1 MFGSKEYIG
10 IALDN
15 NYVDLV
21 RARVNGKKIKLL
33 DFIRN
38 DLVVP
43 LDDGS
48 RPGAKN
54 YAGGQDTTE
63 ADDIFGIDDET
74 EDAGDTDLEDLDFD
88 NLDDLD
94 DLDDLEDFDDFD
106 QAEEGIEELDLVD
119 EADQP
124 DSNEMLLFNYLSSI
138 GKRKHNIGLNI
149 RAGDTVF
156 QFARETNYSKIK
168 GKELKELVENKLHS
182 VYGEIP
188 STDQYS
194 YFVRPDGSLA
204 ITSID
209 REPASLTLVN
219 KVNDLFK
226 TSSLFIRDI
235 MPDEVAL
242 TGLYRQNYPVEDD
255 KKITALVKFGSKR
268 CRIIFFRGHV
278 VEQVSPVI
286 HEGTSD
292 KGFLSTVFSK
302 ILFQLDTGEV
312 PGLDR
317 IILCDNTIGMEAVEF
332 FQKNFPDLEVRE
344 FQLNQDIYEIN
355 EPDLPKIKEFTTAIA
370 IAIGASGLAKDVYPE
385 LSIVPRYVH
394 ERQKIFQLQWH
405 GMILLIA
412 IGLSPILLN
421 HYYQQYAEEIN
432 QLELETN
439 RISNMITDIEP
450 IVQETE
456 MLEEMLAMY
465 QGQLVLMDELSEDN
479 IRWTVS
485 FDKFNQAVQDIGGLW
500 ITTFRQASDGLEVQ
514 GVSLN
519 ENRIPALARQFGHVT
534 LMNVTREEVRERD
547 IFTFTMRINRV
558 VADES
563 LYTPEESREIMEFLE
578 SFN

>member
-1 MFGSKEYIG
+1 
-10 IALDN
+10 LD
-15 NYVDLV
+15 
-21 RARVNGKKIKLL
+21 
-33 DFIRN
+33 
-38 DLVVP
+38 
-43 LDDGS
+43 
-48 RPGAKN
+48 
-54 YAGGQDTTE
+54 
-63 ADDIFGIDDET
+63 
-74 EDAGDTDLEDLDFD
+74 DLDFD

-94 DLDDLEDFDDFD
+94 DLDNLEDFDDFEEAD
-106 QAEEGIEELDLVD
+106 EGIEELDLVD

-156 QFARETNYSKIK
+156 QFARDTDYSQIK
-168 GKELKELVENKLHS
+168 KKELQELVENKLHS

-219 KVNDLFK
+219 KVNDLYR
-226 TSSLFIRDI
+226 SSILYIRDI

-242 TGLYRQNYPVEDD
+242 TGLYRQNYPVLDD

-286 HEGTSD
+286 HEGTGD

-317 IILCDNTIGMEAVEF
+317 IILCDNTVGMEAVEF
-332 FQKNFPDLEVRE
+332 FQRNFPDLEVRE
-344 FQLNQDIYEIN
+344 FQLNQDIYDIN
-355 EPDLPKIKEFTTAIA
+355 EPDLPKITAFTTAIA
-370 IAIGASGLAKDVYPE
+370 IAIGASGLAKDVYPD
-385 LSIVPRYVH
+385 LSIVPRYVQ

-421 HYYQQYAEEIN
+421 HFYQQYAEEIN
-432 QLELETN
+432 HLESETN
-439 RISNMITDIEP
+439 RVSNMITEIEP
-450 IVQETE
+450 IVRETE

-465 QGQLVLMDELSEDN
+465 QGQLVLMEELSDDN
-479 IRWTVS
+479 IRWTGS
-485 FDKFNQAVQDIGGLW
+485 FDKFNQSVQDIGGLW
-500 ITTFRQASDGLEVQ
+500 ITTFRQASDGLEIQ

-519 ENRIPALARQFGHVT
+519 ESRIPALARQFGHVT
-534 LMNVTREEVRERD
+534 LLNVTKEEVRERD